1 MKLLIQENGKL
12 QDLMVYTDGSVTKDQ
27 SGWGFTVK
35 KAATTIHKNSAL
47 KAKDITPSTAWSR
60 EAWKE
65 EVLDDLLERMREG
78 YRQSDAQRN
87 RFKCEVRETSERQ
100 AGVHMGFYKRTNT
113 ILN

>member
-1 MKLLIQENGKL
+1 MKVLIQENSQL

-35 KAATTIHKNSAL
+35 KAATTIHKYSAH
-47 KAKDITPSTAWSR
+47 KAKDTTPSTAWSR

-65 EVLDDLLERMREG
+65 GVLDDLLESMND
-78 YRQSDAQRN
+78 QSDVHWN
-87 RFKCEVRETSERQ
+87 HFKCEVRETSERQ
-100 AGVHMGFYKRTNT
+100 GGVHMGFYKCMNT